1 MSFLGGILGFGG
13 SSSNSTN
20 NENGPSSS
28 NKSAESSISG
38 AETVNLKLF

>member
-13 SSSNSTN
+13 SSSSSNGIN
-20 NENGPSSS
+20 NENGSA

-38 AETVNLKLF
+38 AETVI